1 MLIKIKENMFINTD
15 HVSLVIF
22 DTLSESP
29 RISDKIHRIWMSCGK
44 SVELPRTDEN
54 TELLNTI
61 MDHIGLIE

>member
-1 MLIKIKENMFINTD
+1 MLIKVKENMFINTD
-15 HVSLVIF
+15 HVSIVIF
-22 DTLSESP
+22 DTISESP
-29 RISDKIHRIWMSCGK
+29 RISDKIHKIRLSCGK